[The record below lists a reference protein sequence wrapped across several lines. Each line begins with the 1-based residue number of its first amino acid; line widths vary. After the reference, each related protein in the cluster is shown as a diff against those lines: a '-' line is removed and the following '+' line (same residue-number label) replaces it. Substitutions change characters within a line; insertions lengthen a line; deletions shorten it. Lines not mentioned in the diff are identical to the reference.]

1 MRIKQPREELV
12 RLLREQLQFLE
23 ASAQSYDSGFE
34 GEAKRLAVVIR
45 VLVHD
50 TPKAHSLLGT
60 LGIKD
65 AVQFHDSVGPAPSG
79 AIIFAGLSMGFT
91 PNGFRYYPKL
101 STPIRVVGFEE
112 WWESPVLIRKPA
124 GIIFSRR
131 DAVLALANTDGGA
144 HVDAALD
151 ATYAGLSRNNS
162 FGWEVWRS
170 DKEGIVENS
179 PALPITRQAAHEL
192 AGALQEQLADL
203 LGHEW
208 A

>member
-1 MRIKQPREELV
+1 MRIQQSRRELS
-12 RLLREQLQFLE
+12 RLLHEQLQFLD
-23 ASAQSYDSGFE
+23 ASARSYDSGFE

-50 TPKAHSLLGT
+50 TSKSHSLLGT

-65 AVQFHDSVGPAPSG
+65 VVQFRDNVGVAPAG

-91 PNGFRYYPKL
+91 PTGVRYFPKL
-101 STPIRVVGFEE
+101 GTAVREVGFAE
-112 WWESPVLIRKPA
+112 WWESPVLIQKPA
-124 GIIFSRR
+124 GICFSRR

-151 ATYAGLSRNNS
+151 ATYAGLSRNNA
-162 FGWEVWRS
+162 FGWEVRLGE
-170 DKEGIVENS
+170 KQGVVENS
-179 PALPITRQAAHEL
+179 PALPITRQTAHEIASSL
-192 AGALQEQLADL
+192 HGQLTTL
-203 LGHEW
+203 LGDEW